1 MIEGLRSFSIDCE
14 GRGVPE
20 KSKNRPLS
28 STFVKLRTHENV
40 IFP

>member
-1 MIEGLRSFSIDCE
+1 MMGGLGSFSIDCE
-14 GRGVPE
+14 GRGMPE

-28 STFVKLRTHENV
+28 STFVKLRTYEKV